1 MAEYIVNGSHG
12 LREEMGEENTRKGK
26 EEGQSGRKQRCPKR
40 FFFFFYVYTS
50 VGMIT
55 ERMERVAG

>member
-1 MAEYIVNGSHG
+1 MVSGRRWEKKTQGKG
-12 LREEMGEENTRKGK
+12 RRKGK
-26 EEGQSGRKQRCPKR
+26 AEESRDARR
-40 FFFFFYVYTS
+40 DFFFFFYVYTS